1 MKQIKNKIKSTEKQA
16 PYASASLS
24 PLGATGVLRVATE
37 CGCGPTKG
45 SESPFA
51 KEEREGA
58 ASPFRAGLGVSL
70 FVLLCLLFA
79 SCNRGERTLSGL
91 RKSDFA
97 TTVRGDSTALYVL
110 RNAKDMEVCITNYGG
125 RVVSIMVPDRTNK
138 LIDVCLGHDSIAD
151 YLKYGNNFGAL
162 IGRYANRI
170 SHSRFTLDGEEY
182 HLAANDNGT
191 SLHGGGPI
199 AFHNRVW
206 QAQQPDGQ
214 HLVLT
219 TISPDGEDGYPG
231 ELNVKVTYAL
241 SNDNA
246 LSIHYEATTT
256 KPTVINLTNHCY
268 FCLSGDPT
276 RDILDEQLTLNA
288 DYYTPIDRNIVPTGA
303 IGSVSG
309 TPLEFRWGKAVG
321 YDINRTDNLQIVY
334 GRGYDHNFIL
344 NTAGDITKMAA
355 RLVDP
360 HSGVS
365 MEIYTTEPGIQF
377 YSGNFL
383 DGGIIG
389 KRGIAYPLRS
399 AFSFETQHYP
409 DSPNIPH
416 FPSTVLRPGETYNT
430 TTIYKF
436 SKEQ

>member
-1 MKQIKNKIKSTEKQA
+1 MRCINDMLPSIKGRGWGWVFC
-16 PYASASLS
+16 L
-24 PLGATGVLRVATE
+24 VLVFT
-37 CGCGPTKG
+37 
-45 SESPFA
+45 
-51 KEEREGA
+51 
-58 ASPFRAGLGVSL
+58 
-70 FVLLCLLFA
+70 
-79 SCNRGERTLSGL
+79 SCTQGEHTLSGL

-97 TTVRGDSTALYVL
+97 STVRGDSTALYVL
-110 RNAKDMEVCITNYGG
+110 KNANDMEVCITNYGG
-125 RVVSIMVPDRTNK
+125 RIVSIMVPDRTGK

-151 YLKYGNNFGAL
+151 YLKYGDNFGAL
-162 IGRYANRI
+162 IGRYGNRI
-170 SHSRFTLDGEEY
+170 SKSRFELDGEEF
-182 HLAANDNGT
+182 HLTANDNGN

-206 QAQQPDGQ
+206 QATQPDGQ

-219 TISPDGEDGYPG
+219 TVSPDGEDGYPG
-231 ELNVKVTYAL
+231 ELSVKVTYTL
-241 SNDNA
+241 TDSNA
-246 LSIHYEATTT
+246 ISIHYEATTT
-256 KPTVINLTNHCY
+256 KPTVVNLTNHCY
-268 FCLSGDPT
+268 FCLSGDPS
-276 RDILDEQLTLNA
+276 RDVLDEQLTLNA
-288 DYYTPIDRNIVPTGA
+288 DYYTPIDRMIMPTGV

-321 YDINRTDNLQIVY
+321 YDINRTDNLQLVY

-344 NTAGDITKMAA
+344 NTAGDISKMAA

-360 HSGVS
+360 RSGVA

-399 AFSFETQHYP
+399 ALCFETQHYP

-416 FPSTVLRPGETYNT
+416 FPSTVLRPGETYKT
-430 TTIYKF
+430 TTLYKF
-436 SKEQ
+436 GIN